1 MEAEV
6 EIEIDMSGPI
16 IAVRVD
22 GVELGWVGKAG
33 RVQNDRV
40 EVESRPCWV
49 GLRTP
54 PLSEEGNGVWGKA
67 RGSDPDREWDRDWD
81 TRGS

>member
-1 MEAEV
+1 LEAEV

-40 EVESRPCWV
+40 EVKSRAML
-49 GLRTP
+49 G
-54 PLSEEGNGVWGKA
+54 
-67 RGSDPDREWDRDWD
+67 
-81 TRGS
+81 